1 MATTIQFLRSDIF
14 QQRPDPNVLANG
26 TPMVNFN
33 QDEPG
38 LFFKARDGSLFK
50 VGPVAVGPTAP
61 NSQPAGQSGN
71 SLGETWLDN
80 SDPLNQAFKVYD
92 GSQWV
97 EIQAGSGDKGDKG
110 EKGDKG
116 DVGAKGDLG
125 DKGDKGETGDKG
137 NTASV
142 ITSDLPPSLP
152 VDGDLWWNS
161 AVGDLYVWYDDGISS
176 QWVETSFSGGG
187 GAKGEKGDVGPVAG
201 SDTQVVYNN
210 LGAPGG
216 TSFLTIEASTVGVGA
231 SLIPSTDNL
240 YSLGTGSFRFA
251 NLYTGD
257 INLSNEGSSNDV
269 DGTWGSYTVQE
280 GEDDLFIIN
289 RRTGRRFKFVLQE
302 V

>member
-1 MATTIQFLRSDIF
+1 
-14 QQRPDPNVLANG
+14 
-26 TPMVNFN
+26 MVNFN

-38 LFFKARDGSLFK
+38 LFFKARDGSLLK
-50 VGPVAVGPTAP
+50 VGPTAVGPTAP

-80 SDPLNQAFKVYD
+80 SDPLNQVFKVYD

-97 EIQAGSGDKGDKG
+97 GIQAGGGSGTKGDKGDKG
-110 EKGDKG
+110 EKGDLGVKG
-116 DVGAKGDLG
+116 DKGDSGTKGDLG
-125 DKGDKGETGDKG
+125 DKGDKGDKG

-142 ITSDLPPSLP
+142 VTSDLPPSLP

-161 AVGDLYVWYDDGISS
+161 AVGDLYVWYDDGVSS
-176 QWVETSFSGGG
+176 QWVETNFSGASGSP
-187 GAKGEKGDVGPVAG
+187 GAKGDKGEPGTIAG
-201 SDTQVVYNN
+201 SNTQVTYNN
-210 LGAPGG
+210 AGVSAG
-216 TSFLTIEASTVGVGA
+216 TSFLTIGGSTVGVGA
-231 SLIPSTDNL
+231 SLVPSSDNL
-240 YSLGTGSFRFA
+240 YNLGSSSFRFA